1 MELIY
6 LKYLQKK
13 LDDLHRNAHVYILKT
28 DDSKFIVSI
37 PQIHWSTELNV
48 LDEFEQKV
56 KHLIDSLN
64 FHMYDGDSKSLAQ
77 TIGEMTIT
85 KDN

>member
-1 MELIY
+1 MSY

-13 LDDLHRNAHVYILKT
+13 LNDLHRNAHVYIIKT
-28 DDSKFIVSI
+28 EDDKFIVSI

-56 KHLIDSLN
+56 NHLINSLN
-64 FHMYDGDSKSLAQ
+64 FHMYDGDSKSLAH
-77 TIGEMTIT
+77 TISKMTMT
-85 KDN
+85 KEI